1 MNRFSTGIATGDVT
15 RDRLAGVTGE
25 NCQKTIFDCAAVAE
39 INSKMPSGHLL
50 QFALPCGKKSKIFQI
65 FSSLPLLSGS
75 AVYPKNVV
83 KNDDFYRAIFLL

>member
-39 INSKMPSGHLL
+39 INSNIS
-50 QFALPCGKKSKIFQI
+50 
-65 FSSLPLLSGS
+65 
-75 AVYPKNVV
+75 
-83 KNDDFYRAIFLL
+83 